1 MSAIHEFEGER
12 RLFVKGAL
20 GDLLQVCDRT
30 IVDGKVV
37 PMTRDLT
44 KRVQAINADY
54 AGNSL
59 RILGLATRL
68 ISESEDIENV
78 ESVPYASAPIA

>member
-44 KRVQAINADY
+44 KRVQSINLQTAKY
-54 AGNSL
+54 Q
-59 RILGLATRL
+59 ILEQRFSSTPFFIIFYKSSYL
-68 ISESEDIENV
+68 
-78 ESVPYASAPIA
+78 